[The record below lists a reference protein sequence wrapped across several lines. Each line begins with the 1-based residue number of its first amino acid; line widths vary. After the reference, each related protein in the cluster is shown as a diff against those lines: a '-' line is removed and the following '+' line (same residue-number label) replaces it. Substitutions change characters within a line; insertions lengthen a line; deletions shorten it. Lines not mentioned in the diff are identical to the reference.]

1 MSSSP
6 HLVIGPDDT
15 PSPRSSPYHDDGG
28 SDERKNDVTVG
39 QSGIGAPSI
48 IPPSIEQKLAAA
60 RERLAAIQL
69 AHVEGQI
76 RVAEAAIRAAAAP
89 PDMVTDPSLTTPV
102 RPPLQPRRLGLSMSV
117 KPLSSAVLAQQ
128 ASISRLPDA
137 VSQALAPVTST
148 SYGSAAVTDS
158 GPPRKA
164 VTFRAPMPAKFT
176 GTDDKQNADVEPWC
190 DEVSGYLD
198 NQDIPATEH
207 LRKAKMFFSG
217 PALTWWKQ
225 KQQEVDHAS
234 KSMTWEWLQGQLIKD
249 YGRANGESAKRA
261 KWQALRMGM
270 FGDEPTRTVKQY
282 TKVFL
287 DLMSSLTPHH
297 QVTTEDLLVI
307 DRYLKGIEDGY
318 AVLYSA
324 MKGADTVLYY
334 PSLSAARDGAEVAES
349 ELAAKK
355 IGQGGGRR
363 TVGAGVEL
371 SNLWGDLDQDSI
383 TPGEAPSVNSVTT
396 GAAVGRRPSDGRH
409 VLTQAEKQ
417 MLYTGK
423 RCYRCYAV
431 HPFGAGHPKC
441 NKPVQKSA
449 PLNL

>member
-1 MSSSP
+1 MSSP
-6 HLVIGPDDT
+6 RLVIGPDDT
-15 PSPRSSPYHDDGG
+15 PSPRSYDDGG
-28 SDERKNDVTVG
+28 GSEEKKDDVTVVH
-39 QSGIGAPSI
+39 SGIGVPTSTVV
-48 IPPSIEQKLAAA
+48 SSMEQKLASA
-60 RERLAAIQL
+60 RERLAALQL
-69 AHVEGQI
+69 AHVESQI
-76 RVAEAAIRAAAAP
+76 RVVEAAIRAAAAP
-89 PDMVTDPSLTTPV
+89 PAIVTHPSLTTPV
-102 RPPLQPRRLGLSMSV
+102 RPPLQPRRLGLFTSV
-117 KPLSSAVLAQQ
+117 KPPSSAVVAQQ
-128 ASISRLPDA
+128 ASINELPDA
-137 VSQALAPVTST
+137 VPQAPVTAT
-148 SYGSAAVTDS
+148 SSGSAAGTDS
-158 GPPRKA
+158 GTPRKA

-176 GTDDKQNADVEPWC
+176 GTDEKQNADIEPWC
-190 DEVSGYLD
+190 EEINGYLD
-198 NQDIPATEH
+198 NYQDIPATEH
-207 LRKAKMFFSG
+207 IKKAKMFFSG

-225 KQQEVDHAS
+225 KQQEVDHAG

-270 FGDEPTRTVKQY
+270 YGDEPTRTVKQY

-287 DLMSSLTPHH
+287 DLMNSLTPHH
-297 QVTTEDLLVI
+297 QVTTEDMLVI

-318 AVLYSA
+318 PVLYTA

-355 IGQGGGRR
+355 IGQGVGRR
-363 TVGAGVEL
+363 TAGAGVEV
-371 SNLWGDLDQDSI
+371 SNLWGDLDQDDI
-383 TPGEAPSVNSVTT
+383 TPGEAPSVNVVTT
-396 GAAVGRRPSDGRH
+396 GATVARRPSDGRH
-409 VLTQAEKQ
+409 VLTPAEKQ
-417 MLYTGK
+417 MLYNGK